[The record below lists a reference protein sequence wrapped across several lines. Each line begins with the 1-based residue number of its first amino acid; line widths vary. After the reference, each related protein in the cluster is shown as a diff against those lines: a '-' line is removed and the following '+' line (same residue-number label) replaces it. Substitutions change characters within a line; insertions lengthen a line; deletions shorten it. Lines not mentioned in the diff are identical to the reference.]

1 MFGGGG
7 ATTAKRMKIDPHCQI
22 SETTVCGAYCPP
34 YDIFVQSEFVPLN
47 SLSTTAELGRM
58 ALLFGK
64 NEILGNK

>member
-7 ATTAKRMKIDPHCQI
+7 QQRLNEWIDPHCQI

-47 SLSTTAELGRM
+47 SLSTTAELGRV